1 MREVAEER
9 AEELRSPL
17 KSTFGSRN
25 DTSDLSQYA
34 DDPGMDD
41 AAMSSRAGKGQ
52 REDASAMA
60 QNGSGAMDGDDDR
73 HGDHDDHDDD
83 DEDMDD
89 DMMDKLSRSPSIED
103 GGCLPRQ
110 AWPARSDSLRAFL
123 YPHLSLPP
131 TQDFPTVSSAVWPES
146 GQHVSH
152 ASAWSTSQDI
162 VVSGSLNVHHPRG

>member
-25 DTSDLSQYA
+25 DTTDLSQYA

-41 AAMSSRAGKGQ
+41 AAVSTSAAKGQ
-52 REDASAMA
+52 REDALATA
-60 QNGSGAMDGDDDR
+60 QNG
-73 HGDHDDHDDD
+73 GDHDDHDEDDED

-89 DMMDKLSRSPSIED
+89 DMMDKISSSPSIED

-110 AWPARSDSLRAFL
+110 AWPARSDSLSAFL
-123 YPHLSLPP
+123 YPRLSLPP
-131 TQDFPTVSSAVWPES
+131 TQDFATTSSDVGPES
-146 GQHVSH
+146 SQHVLQAH
-152 ASAWSTSQDI
+152 ASAWPASQDI
-162 VVSGSLNVHHPRG
+162 VMSGSLKVHHPRG